1 MQNEGRGTLLD
12 DGHYDSTVHHL
23 VGYHSDEGVLTVYLD
38 IDPANASRE
47 GYEAVLMDLWK
58 PLHAEPFDQWTRGRM
73 EYEMAGVTDEV
84 RGWEQA
90 PGRSV
95 AMFFSGPGGLRTVI
109 PLQFPMRSM
118 ARFAPRPV
126 LSPLIAALDEHSRY
140 CVLMFDKDHAR
151 IITVVLGT
159 VEEEVTLHGD
169 VIGRS
174 AVGGWAQTNYARHR
188 EHHLD
193 EHARRTI
200 EHVWAIDR
208 SRPIHALVLAG
219 PDEALAVLR
228 RMLPVALAR
237 SVVATMPMEMFAV
250 AADVVK
256 RVEAIEVAA
265 RETKDHELI
274 SELVAEAESGGHA
287 SVGWDGTL
295 RAVGEGRV
303 HMLVLPEG
311 KTRPGVQCPEGHYLA
326 VSQTKFC
333 PLCGEALWQTED
345 IVENAVRSAMT
356 TDAQVHFLAPKA
368 SEDMADRG
376 MAAFLR
382 Y

>member
-1 MQNEGRGTLLD
+1 MRNEVRGTLLD

-38 IDPANASRE
+38 IDPATAGRE

-58 PLHAEPFDQWTRGRM
+58 PLHAKPFDQWTRGRM
-73 EYEMAGVTDEV
+73 EYEMAGITDEV
-84 RGWEQA
+84 RSWEQA
-90 PGRSV
+90 PGRAV
-95 AMFFSGPGGLRTVI
+95 AMFFSGPGGLRIVI

-118 ARFAPRPV
+118 ARFEPRPV
-126 LSPLIAALDEHSRY
+126 LRPLIAALDEHSRY

-174 AVGGWAQTNYARHR
+174 AVGGWAQASYARHR
-188 EHHLD
+188 EHHLH

-228 RMLPVALAR
+228 RMLPAALAR
-237 SVVATMPMEMFAV
+237 SVVATMPMEMFCV

-256 RVEAIEVAA
+256 RVAEIEVAA
-265 RETKDHELI
+265 RETKGRELI
-274 SELVAEAESGGHA
+274 AELVEESESGGHA
-287 SVGWDGTL
+287 STGWEDTL
-295 RAVGEGRV
+295 RALGEGRV
-303 HMLVLPEG
+303 QMLVLAEG
-311 KTRPGVQCPEGHYLA
+311 KARAGVQCPEGHFLSLA
-326 VSQTKFC
+326 QITCC
-333 PLCGEALWQTED
+333 PLCGEPLWQTED
-345 IVENAVRSAMT
+345 IAENAVRAAMA
-356 TDAQVHFLAPKA
+356 TDAEVHFLTPKA
-368 SEDMADRG
+368 GDELGERG
-376 MAAFLR
+376 IAAFLR

>member
-1 MQNEGRGTLLD
+1 MQTEVRGTLLD
-12 DGHYDSTVHHL
+12 DGHYDTAVHHL

-58 PLHAEPFDQWTRGRM
+58 PLRAQQFDQRTRGRM
-73 EYEMAGVTDEV
+73 EYEIAGITDEV

-118 ARFAPRPV
+118 ARFAPRPM

-151 IITVVLGT
+151 IITVVLGA

-174 AVGGWAQTNYARHR
+174 AVGGWAQSNYARHR
-188 EHHLD
+188 DHHLE

-200 EHVWAIDR
+200 EHMWAIDR
-208 SRPIHALVLAG
+208 SRPIHSLVLAG
-219 PDEALAVLR
+219 PNEALAVLR

-250 AADVVK
+250 ATDVVK
-256 RVEAIEVAA
+256 HVAAIEVEA
-265 RETKDHELI
+265 RETKDRELI
-274 SELVAEAESGGHA
+274 GELVAESASGGHA
-287 SVGWDGTL
+287 SVGWDETL
-295 RAVGEGRV
+295 RALGEARV

-311 KTRPGVQCPEGHYLA
+311 LTRAGVQCPEGHYLSA
-326 VSQTKFC
+326 THAKVC
-333 PLCGEALWQTED
+333 PLCDAELWQTDD
-345 IVENAVRSAMT
+345 IAESAVRVAMG
-356 TDAQVHFLAPKA
+356 TDAQVHFLAPRA
-368 SEDMADRG
+368 GEELADRG
-376 MAAFLR
+376 IAAFLR